1 MMMKDA
7 KLPTTIQL
15 K

>member
-7 KLPTTIQL
+7 KNIFF
-15 K
+15 